1 MADYTLSAK
10 VTAEISGFQKNMQSA
25 LKSLESFSKSC
36 HNIGETLQDFG
47 DGLTGIGKKLAAIET
62 AIGGLA
68 LSGVSE
74 CVKEFATFEDEI
86 TRVGALAKVTPKEF
100 EDISEKAKEMG
111 ATTRYTS
118 KQAAEAME
126 YMAMAGW
133 EAEEITAGIAP
144 VMNLATAAGE
154 NLAEVS
160 DIVTDGLTAFGM
172 GADRAGDFADVLAA
186 AATSANTNVH
196 MMGESMKYV
205 GTLAGTMDYNIEDI
219 AVALG
224 LMGDNAI
231 KSGQAGIYL
240 KNIINGLMNPSTE
253 EAAALMEEYQISLQD
268 SEGNVKSFAEVMQD
282 LRQAFSG
289 MEKME
294 KATNATLLAGERGFT
309 GLLSIVNASDEDFND
324 LVNSITNSKDAC
336 QKLAE
341 QMDNTLIGQFEILK
355 SGVSAIK
362 NTIGEELAP
371 TMYDLVSKARSV
383 VDGIQN
389 MIDIFIVAKDQGN
402 ALDGIAAVL
411 QEILPPLQ
419 AMAGAGNLPGI
430 LQELPDIAQ
439 KLIDKLH
446 ELSAE
451 GKTLQDFTGIFAK
464 IALIAPALIAAGSSI
479 SAFGSVFSGIGNT
492 IDVVSQAFGIFQNT
506 MSGITQ
512 VFSKLPSQVGA
523 VTSVFSGLAGSFGN
537 VLKNVGNLATSV
549 LGIFSPLVSGIGKV
563 GSLITG
569 SFKTIAST
577 IGGIFS
583 EIEFA
588 FLSKFGD
595 VLVSVEVISK
605 RIGNAIT
612 RPFSAIGGKITSLL
626 APIGNAIT
634 GTFSAIGGKIASL
647 LAPIGNVIKN
657 KLGGVLTWIKT
668 IAGNIGNALAGVLGS
683 VAGFA
688 GKIAGAFGSLL
699 TTLGKYALP
708 FANVLMKCF
717 GFGAIAGLVLVGLG
731 LIQKN
736 FGDKIDE
743 ILQTV
748 KDKAPGIIENL
759 VAGITKS
766 ISELIASGGELIEN
780 LLDTLITLAP
790 SLISGGSAILI
801 SLAQGFAVALPE
813 MLEKVGELIVTIVE
827 KLTIQLPAFLETGMN
842 ILFALVEG
850 IAGVLPDLIPA
861 ATDMV
866 LTLIL
871 GLLDQLPKLIDC
883 ALDLIMALADGL
895 LLALPKLTEKAPEIL
910 AKIANVLL
918 EKAPVIIKTGAELI
932 GKLADGLSKAIPDLV
947 GKIPE
952 MIQNIKEKFLE
963 TDWSEVGKSIM
974 TAIANGLISV
984 ANLAISVLNGL
995 IDAANWIPG
1004 VDIPEIPEIPHFAHG
1019 VDNFQGGY
1027 AVINENNKGEIVNL
1041 PDGSQVIPHDIS
1053 ERYAKTAAQN
1063 ATNMT
1068 FFIDYTALMDIPEIS
1083 NIPEIP
1089 QFAHGVDNFSGGY
1102 AIINENNRGELV
1114 NLPDGS
1120 QVIPHD
1126 ISEQYA
1132 RTAARN
1138 TADMAIFIDYTALA
1152 DAIATAMGNTEMRT
1166 TVELDGQKMGE
1177 TLTPIV
1183 NRRLARDAVL
1193 MSRT

>member
-74 CVKEFATFEDEI
+74 CVKEFAIFEDEI

-133 EAEEITAGIAP
+133 KSGEIIDGIAP

-172 GADRAGDFADVLAA
+172 KARKAGDFADVLAA

-336 QKLAE
+336 QKLAD
-341 QMDNTLIGQFEILK
+341 QMDNTLVGKFEILK
-355 SGVSAIK
+355 SGISAIK

-371 TMYDLVSKARSV
+371 TMYDLVDKARSV
-383 VDGIQN
+383 VDAIQN
-389 MIDIFIVAKDQGN
+389 IIDIFIAAKNQGN

-419 AMAGAGNLPGI
+419 AMNGAGNLPGI
-430 LQELPDIAQ
+430 LQELPGIAQ

-451 GKTLQDFTGIFAK
+451 GKTLQDFTEIFAK
-464 IALIAPALIAAGSSI
+464 IALIAPALIAAGSGI

-492 IDVVSQAFGIFQNT
+492 IDVVSQAFGNFQGLLSSTTKNISGTATVFENSFKKISSSFTNTKSFQN
-506 MSGITQ
+506 
-512 VFSKLPSQVGA
+512 FSKGISKAFQSAKSDISMFGGFFKEIAKENIQVTFDKLPNVLQKSLNKTGSILGNFGGMVKD
-523 VTSVFSGLAGSFGN
+523 SFG
-537 VLKNVGNLATSV
+537 VIGTAFGQLFSV
-549 LGIFSPLVSGIGKV
+549 LAKG
-563 GSLITG
+563 
-569 SFKTIAST
+569 
-577 IGGIFS
+577 
-583 EIEFA
+583 
-588 FLSKFGD
+588 
-595 VLVSVEVISK
+595 
-605 RIGNAIT
+605 
-612 RPFSAIGGKITSLL
+612 
-626 APIGNAIT
+626 
-634 GTFSAIGGKIASL
+634 
-647 LAPIGNVIKN
+647 
-657 KLGGVLTWIKT
+657 
-668 IAGNIGNALAGVLGS
+668 
-683 VAGFA
+683 
-688 GKIAGAFGSLL
+688 
-699 TTLGKYALP
+699 ALP
-708 FANVLMKCF
+708 FANVLMNCF

-743 ILQTV
+743 ILATV

-759 VAGITKS
+759 VTGITNS
-766 ISELIASGGELIEN
+766 IPELIASGGELIEN
-780 LLDTLITLAP
+780 LLDTLITLTPA
-790 SLISGGSAILI
+790 LIDGGSAILI
-801 SLAQGFAVALPE
+801 SLAQGFATALPG
-813 MLEKVGELIVTIVE
+813 MLKKVGELIVTIVNE
-827 KLTIQLPAFLETGMN
+827 LTIQLPAFLETGMN

-866 LTLIL
+866 LTLVL

-895 LLALPKLTEKAPEIL
+895 LEALPVLVEKAPEIIT
-910 AKIANVLL
+910 KFANTFIS
-918 EKAPVIIKTGAELI
+918 KAPVIIKTGAELI
-932 GKLADGLSKAIPDLV
+932 RKLADGLSKAIPDLL

-952 MIQNIKEKFLE
+952 MLQNIKEKFLE

-1063 ATNMT
+1063 AKNMT
-1068 FFIDYTALMDIPEIS
+1068 FFIDYTALMDIPEIP

-1089 QFAHGVDNFSGGY
+1089 QFAHGVNNFSGGY

-1126 ISEQYA
+1126 ISEHYA
-1132 RTAARN
+1132 KTAAQN
-1138 TADMAIFIDYTALA
+1138 TADMAVFIDYTALA
-1152 DAIATAMGNTEMRT
+1152 EAIATAMGNTEMRT

-1193 MSRT
+1193 TSRT

>member
-10 VTAEISGFQKNMQSA
+10 VTAEISGFQKNMKSA
-25 LKSLESFSKSC
+25 LKSLESFSKACS
-36 HNIGETLQDFG
+36 NISETLQDFG
-47 DGLTGIGKKLAAIET
+47 DGLIGLGKKLAAIET

-86 TRVGALAKVTPKEF
+86 TRVGALAKATPEEF

-118 KQAAEAME
+118 TQAAEAME

-133 EAEEITAGIAP
+133 DALEIMDGIAP
-144 VMNLATAAGE
+144 VMHLATAAGE
-154 NLAEVS
+154 DLAEVS
-160 DIVTDGLTAFGM
+160 DIVTDGLTEFGM
-172 GADRAGDFADVLAA
+172 GAGEAERFTDVLAA

-196 MMGESMKYV
+196 MMGESLKY
-205 GTLAGTMDYNIEDI
+205 AGTIAGAMGYNIEDI
-219 AVALG
+219 SVALG
-224 LMGDNAI
+224 LMGNSAV
-231 KSGQAGIYL
+231 KSGQAGTYL
-240 KNIINGLMNPSTE
+240 RGIISELLGPS
-253 EAAALMEEYQISLQD
+253 EAAAVLMEEYQISLQD
-268 SEGNVKSFAEVMQD
+268 NEGNAKSFAEVMLN

-289 MEKME
+289 MNEQEKT
-294 KATNATLLAGERGFT
+294 ANANILVGQRAMT
-309 GLLSIVNASDEDFND
+309 GLLAIVNASDKDFND
-324 LVNSITNSKDAC
+324 MTAAIANSGEAC
-336 QKLAE
+336 ATLAE
-341 QMDNTLIGQFEILK
+341 QMDNTLVGQFEILK
-355 SGVSAIK
+355 SGISAIK

-371 TMYDLVSKARSV
+371 TMYDLISKARSV
-383 VDGIQN
+383 VDMIQN
-389 MIDIFIVAKDQGN
+389 MIDVFIAAKNQGN
-402 ALDGIAAVL
+402 ALDGIAEAVQAL
-411 QEILPPLQ
+411 LPALQ
-419 AMAGAGNLPGI
+419 AMDDAGNLPGI
-430 LQELPDIAQ
+430 LQELPGIAQ
-439 KLIDKLH
+439 KFIDKLH

-464 IALIAPALIAAGSSI
+464 IALIAPALIAAGSGI

-492 IDVVSQAFGIFQNT
+492 IDVVSQAFGMFQNT

-537 VLKNVGNLATSV
+537 VLKNVGNFATSV
-549 LGIFSPLVSGIGKV
+549 LGIFSPLVSGIRKV

-612 RPFSAIGGKITSLL
+612 KPFSAIGGKITSLL

-647 LAPIGNVIKN
+647 LAPIGNVIKS

-668 IAGNIGNALAGVLGS
+668 IAGNIMGAFSGVLGS
-683 VAGFA
+683 IAGFA

-743 ILQTV
+743 ILTTV

-759 VAGITKS
+759 VTGITNAVP
-766 ISELIASGGELIEN
+766 ELIESGGELIEN
-780 LLDTLITLAP
+780 LLDTLITLTPA
-790 SLISGGSAILI
+790 LIDGGSAILI
-801 SLAQGFAVALPE
+801 SLAQGFATALPR
-813 MLEKVGELIVTIVE
+813 MLKKVGELIVTIVE

-866 LTLIL
+866 LTLVL

-895 LLALPKLTEKAPEIL
+895 LEALPVLVEKAPEIIT
-910 AKIANVLL
+910 KIASVLL

-932 GKLADGLSKAIPDLV
+932 RKLADGLSKAIPDLL

-952 MIQNIKEKFLE
+952 MLQNIKEKFLE

-984 ANLAISVLNGL
+984 ANLAITVLNGL
-995 IDAANWIPG
+995 IDAANLIPG
-1004 VDIPEIPEIPHFAHG
+1004 VDIPYIPEIPHFAHG
-1019 VDNFQGGY
+1019 VDNFQ
-1027 AVINENNKGEIVNL
+1027 
-1041 PDGSQVIPHDIS
+1041 
-1053 ERYAKTAAQN
+1053 
-1063 ATNMT
+1063 
-1068 FFIDYTALMDIPEIS
+1068 
-1083 NIPEIP
+1083 
-1089 QFAHGVDNFSGGY
+1089 GGY

-1126 ISEQYA
+1126 ISKQYA

>member
-10 VTAEISGFQKNMQSA
+10 VTAEISGFQKNMKSA
-25 LKSLESFSKSC
+25 LKSLESFSKAC

-47 DGLTGIGKKLAAIET
+47 DGLTGLGKKLAAIET

-86 TRVGALAKVTPKEF
+86 TRVGALAKATPEEF

-118 KQAAEAME
+118 TQAAEAME
-126 YMAMAGW
+126 YMAMASW
-133 EAEEITAGIAP
+133 DALEIMDGIAP
-144 VMNLATAAGE
+144 VMHLATAAGE
-154 NLAEVS
+154 DLAEVS
-160 DIVTDGLTAFGM
+160 DIVTDGLTEFGM
-172 GADRAGDFADVLAA
+172 GAGEAERFTDVLAA

-196 MMGESMKYV
+196 MMGESLKY
-205 GTLAGTMDYNIEDI
+205 AGTIAGAMGYNIEDI

-224 LMGDNAI
+224 LMGNSAV
-231 KSGQAGIYL
+231 KSGQAGTYL
-240 KNIINGLMNPSTE
+240 RGIISELLGPSE
-253 EAAALMEEYQISLQD
+253 AAAALMEEYQISLQD
-268 SEGNVKSFAEVMQD
+268 NEGNAKSFAEVMLN

-289 MEKME
+289 MNEQEKT
-294 KATNATLLAGERGFT
+294 ANANILVGQRAMT
-309 GLLSIVNASDEDFND
+309 GLLAIVNASDKDFND
-324 LVNSITNSKDAC
+324 MTAAIANSGEACAELAAKMDDTLVGK
-336 QKLAE
+336 
-341 QMDNTLIGQFEILK
+341 FEILK
-355 SGVSAIK
+355 SGISAIK

-371 TMYDLVSKARSV
+371 TMYDLVDKAQSV
-383 VDGIQN
+383 VNMIQN
-389 MIDIFIVAKDQGN
+389 MIDVFIAAKNQGN
-402 ALDGIAAVL
+402 ALDGIAEAVQAL
-411 QEILPPLQ
+411 LPALQ
-419 AMAGAGNLPGI
+419 AMDDAGNLPEI
-430 LQELPDIAQ
+430 LQKLPGIAQ

-451 GKTLQDFTGIFAK
+451 GKTLQDFIGIFAK
-464 IALIAPALIAAGSSI
+464 IAVIAPALIAAGSGI

-492 IDVVSQAFGIFQNT
+492 IDGVSQAFGMFQNT

-523 VTSVFSGLAGSFGN
+523 VTAVFSGLAGSFGN
-537 VLKNVGNLATSV
+537 VLKNMGNLAKSV
-549 LGIFSPLVSGIGKV
+549 WGIFPPLASGIEKIFSAIGRKISNLLAPI
-563 GSLITG
+563 GNLITG
-569 SFKTIAST
+569 TLSS
-577 IGGIFS
+577 IGGKIT
-583 EIEFA
+583 
-588 FLSKFGD
+588 
-595 VLVSVEVISK
+595 
-605 RIGNAIT
+605 AI
-612 RPFSAIGGKITSLL
+612 FSAIGGKITG
-626 APIGNAIT
+626 IV
-634 GTFSAIGGKIASL
+634 SAIGGKIAGL
-647 LAPIGNVIKN
+647 FAPIGNFITNKFGGIASKIGGFFSSIGNVIAS
-657 KLGGVLTWIKT
+657 KLGGILTGIKT
-668 IAGNIGNALAGVLGS
+668 IAGNIMGAFSGVLGS
-683 VAGFA
+683 IAGFA

-743 ILQTV
+743 ILATV

-766 ISELIASGGELIEN
+766 ISELITFGGELIEN
-780 LLDTLITLAP
+780 LLDTLITLTP
-790 SLISGGSAILI
+790 TLIDGGSAILI
-801 SLAQGFAVALPE
+801 SLAQGFADALPG
-813 MLEKVGELIVTIVE
+813 MLKKVGELIVTIVNQ
-827 KLTIQLPAFLETGMN
+827 LTIQLPAFLETGMN

-850 IAGVLPDLIPA
+850 IAGVLPKLIPA

-866 LTLIL
+866 LTLVL

-895 LLALPKLTEKAPEIL
+895 LEALPVLVEKAPEIIT
-910 AKIANVLL
+910 KIANTFIS
-918 EKAPVIIKTGAELI
+918 KAPVIIKTGAELI
-932 GKLADGLSKAIPDLV
+932 RKLADGLSKAIPDLL

-952 MIQNIKEKFLE
+952 MLQNIKEKFLE

-974 TAIANGLISV
+974 TDIANGLISV
-984 ANLAISVLNGL
+984 ANLAITVLNGL
-995 IDAANWIPG
+995 IDAANLIPG
-1004 VDIPEIPEIPHFAHG
+1004 VDIPYIPEIPHFSHG
-1019 VDNFQGGY
+1019 VDNFQ
-1027 AVINENNKGEIVNL
+1027 
-1041 PDGSQVIPHDIS
+1041 
-1053 ERYAKTAAQN
+1053 
-1063 ATNMT
+1063 
-1068 FFIDYTALMDIPEIS
+1068 
-1083 NIPEIP
+1083 
-1089 QFAHGVDNFSGGY
+1089 GGY

-1177 TLTPIV
+1177 TLTPMI

-1193 MSRT
+1193 TSRT